1 MRRVLLSSA
10 YRKNFKIFEEFYMS
24 FVIYNKKRMDPTI
37 LPCGTP
43 HAICI
48 LSDKVS
54 PIFTICCQVFRYDS
68 NQSFAGPLM
77 P

>member
-1 MRRVLLSSA
+1 MGP
-10 YRKNFKIFEEFYMS
+10 K
-24 FVIYNKKRMDPTI
+24 I
-37 LPCGTP
+37 LPYGTP
-43 HAICI
+43 HTICM

-54 PIFTICCQVFRYDS
+54 PIFTIWCLFFRYDS